1 MRGARAVRTD
11 QQIPTVGARDLGDR
25 IAEDLDV
32 VGRGVRPRS
41 TGPQLRS
48 QELLR
53 VLAPHPQRVEPEG
66 PLERGRRLFLLA
78 VRDHDRGID
87 IEHDCRAEVGS
98 GDPAGRQAARY
109 LCPDMAAG
117 PGPDGGDLLQP
128 CGRDLGQCA
137 PPRRRGCDRTEHT
150 GLMPEHVD
158 VGDRLT
164 AIGKHHRHVGQD
176 PAAVVNRD
184 ERPACHRCR
193 EPTPQTN
200 TIGQQAKSDATRVGH
215 HADTIGGNGQTG

>member
-1 MRGARAVRTD
+1 
-11 QQIPTVGARDLGDR
+11 
-25 IAEDLDV
+25 
-32 VGRGVRPRS
+32 
-41 TGPQLRS
+41 
-48 QELLR
+48 
-53 VLAPHPQRVEPEG
+53 
-66 PLERGRRLFLLA
+66 
-78 VRDHDRGID
+78 
-87 IEHDCRAEVGS
+87 
-98 GDPAGRQAARY
+98 
-109 LCPDMAAG
+109 
-117 PGPDGGDLLQP
+117 
-128 CGRDLGQCA
+128 
-137 PPRRRGCDRTEHT
+137 
-150 GLMPEHVD
+150 MPEHVD